1 MADEVNTM
9 HDQRNADYGF
19 DLNKIDYQWIEKTSN
34 VKELKAAYDAL
45 ELDGYFPDL
54 MKACGER
61 IITLKPND
69 APFRL
74 RFLGAPKLS
83 AAEEKAVNDD
93 LFSFL
98 DDVNKTDNSLRN
110 LNK

>member
-1 MADEVNTM
+1 
-9 HDQRNADYGF
+9 
-19 DLNKIDYQWIEKTSN
+19 

-54 MKACGER
+54 KSACGVR
-61 IITLKPND
+61 ILDLKPND
-69 APFRL
+69 TTFKL
-74 RFLGAPKLS
+74 RFLGAPKIT

-98 DDVNKTDNSLRN
+98 DDVNKTD
-110 LNK
+110 